1 MLGNL
6 IRQIPRHVIL
16 IFYSLI
22 IIGPLSFVLFAT
34 FKNTGELYANPLAPP
49 SGLGL
54 DNYLQLFAT
63 ESMVV
68 YFLNSVVVTLISVFF
83 ILFLGSMLSYSIS
96 RIGVGWLAG
105 ALFAFF
111 VGGLMIA
118 PQVYMMPLF
127 TLMQTLGLVDSL
139 TGVILVSIAWQI
151 PIAVLILTGFMRG
164 IPKDIIDA
172 AFVDGASEWNVYR
185 RIVVPMTAPAF
196 AALAIFN
203 FVITYNDL
211 LFPLLFLRSD
221 ANKTLPLALLEFR
234 GQYVTNY
241 PVLFSGVLVATIP
254 MMIAYVFLQR
264 YFIEGMT
271 GGATKG

>member
-1 MLGNL
+1 MGNL
-6 IRQIPRHVIL
+6 VRQIPRHAVL
-16 IFYSLI
+16 IFYSLL

-34 FKNTGELYANPLAPP
+34 FKTTGELYSRPLALP
-49 SGLGL
+49 SSLGFE
-54 DNYLQLFAT
+54 NYLRLFST

-68 YFLNSVVVTLISVFF
+68 YFLNSVIVTLISVFF
-83 ILFLGSMLSYSIS
+83 ILFLGSMLSYVII
-96 RIGVGWLAG
+96 RVGAGWLA
-105 ALFAFF
+105 AAMFAFF

-127 TLMQTLGLVDSL
+127 IVMNTLGFVDTL
-139 TGVILVSIAWQI
+139 TAVILASIAWQI

-164 IPKDIIDA
+164 IPKDIMDA

-196 AALAIFN
+196 ATLAIFN

-221 ANKTLPLALLEFR
+221 VNKTLPLALLDFR
-234 GQYVTNY
+234 GQYVTDY
-241 PVLFSGVLVATIP
+241 PLLFSGVLVATIP
-254 MMIAYVFLQR
+254 MILAYVFLQR

-271 GGATKG
+271 GGAMKG

>member
-1 MLGNL
+1 MVGNPV
-6 IRQIPRHVIL
+6 RQIPRHAVL
-16 IFYSLI
+16 IFYSVL

-34 FKNTGELYANPLAPP
+34 FKTTGELYSRPLALP
-49 SGLGL
+49 SSLGFE
-54 DNYLQLFAT
+54 NYLRLFST
-63 ESMVV
+63 ESMYV
-68 YFLNSVVVTLISVFF
+68 YFLNSVTVTLISVFF
-83 ILFLGSMLSYSIS
+83 ILFLGSMLSYVII
-96 RIGVGWLAG
+96 RVGAGWLAA

-127 TLMQTLGLVDSL
+127 IVMNTLGFVDTL
-139 TGVILVSIAWQI
+139 TAVILASIAWQI

-164 IPKDIIDA
+164 IPKDIMDA

-196 AALAIFN
+196 ATLAIFN

-221 ANKTLPLALLEFR
+221 VNKTLPLALLNFR
-234 GQYVTNY
+234 GQYVTDY
-241 PVLFSGVLVATIP
+241 PLLFSGVLVATIP
-254 MMIAYVFLQR
+254 MILAYVFLQR

-271 GGATKG
+271 GGAMKG